1 MLIKI
6 KVGNEIR
13 EIKLNEEVVNEF
25 DLKFRTIGYERNLEE
40 FISRDISDLI
50 KNEIDNGLYGL
61 FNY

>member
-13 EIKLNEEVVNEF
+13 EIKLSDEVVEEF
-25 DLKFRTIGYERNLEE
+25 DLKFRSIGIEKNLED
-40 FISRDISDLI
+40 FIVNDISSLI
-50 KNEIDNGLYGL
+50 EGEIDNGLYGL

>member
-13 EIKLNEEVVNEF
+13 EIKLSDEVVEEF
-25 DLKFRTIGYERNLEE
+25 DLKFRTIGYEKSLEE
-40 FISRDISDLI
+40 FISRDISDLV

>member
-13 EIKLNEEVVNEF
+13 EIKLSDEVVEEF
-25 DLKFRTIGYERNLEE
+25 DLKFRSIGYERNLED
-40 FISRDISDLI
+40 FICRDISDLI
-50 KNEIDNGLYGL
+50 KNEIDDGLYGL

>member
-1 MLIKI
+1 MFIKI

-13 EIKLNEEVVNEF
+13 EIKLNDEVVEEF

>member
-13 EIKLNEEVVNEF
+13 EIKLSDEVVEEF
-25 DLKFRTIGYERNLEE
+25 DLKFRSIGIEKNLED
-40 FISRDISDLI
+40 FIVNDIRSLI
-50 KNEIDNGLYGL
+50 ENEIDDGLYGL

>member
-13 EIKLNEEVVNEF
+13 EIKLNEEVVEEF
-25 DLKFRTIGYERNLEE
+25 DLKFRSIGYESSLEE

-50 KNEIDNGLYGL
+50 KNEIDDGLYGL